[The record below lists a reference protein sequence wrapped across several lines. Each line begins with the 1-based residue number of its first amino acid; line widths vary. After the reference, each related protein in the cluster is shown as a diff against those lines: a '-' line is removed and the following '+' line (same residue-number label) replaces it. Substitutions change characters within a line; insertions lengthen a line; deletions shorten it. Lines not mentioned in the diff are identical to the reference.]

1 MLAARFILYN
11 GAHLLVSALRGVEP
25 ASISIVLGRSKGTKV
40 RPKSFGALSAFRNA
54 VPTGRRFAR
63 CLDALKYVAVAIATC
78 FFTLVAI
85 NLTAEPRVLRSI
97 VPHRFDATDP
107 QFARS
112 MAAYSQGQVFE
123 ANAVQTLVNGDEIFP
138 AMLQAIHAARST
150 IDMETYIYWSG
161 TVGYEFANAL
171 AAKARKGVEV
181 RVLVDWVGSLPF
193 DEDLIHIMTS
203 AGVRFQR
210 YRPIYWYTLDRVNN
224 RTHRKLLIVDGR
236 FAFTGGVGIAD
247 NWLGDARNPDEWR
260 DTHYQIEGPAVSAF
274 QAAFA
279 ENWLE
284 TAGETLQ
291 GEKFYPPP
299 EAAGALN
306 AQLVLSSQPN
316 GSEGMELMMLA
327 AIAAAKEH
335 LRIGMA
341 YFVPDNI
348 ALQQIL
354 DARKRG
360 VAVDVICPNGLTDV
374 PIVRKGSRYFW
385 GDLLKAGVRIYE
397 FQPTMYHPKLLIVD
411 DVWTSFGSTNLDERS
426 LRLNDEA
433 SLNVF
438 GRDFARTQ
446 IDLFNEDL
454 KRSREISLDE
464 WQSRPL
470 SEKVTDW
477 MASRLHS
484 QL

>member
-1 MLAARFILYN
+1 MKAQGFRALLASKTLAA
-11 GAHLLVSALRGVEP
+11 
-25 ASISIVLGRSKGTKV
+25 GRKAGYW
-40 RPKSFGALSAFRNA
+40 
-54 VPTGRRFAR
+54 
-63 CLDALKYVAVAIATC
+63 LDILKYVAVAVAAAIV
-78 FFTLVAI
+78 TLAAV
-85 NLTAEPRVLRSI
+85 NLTPEPRVIRTI
-97 VPHRFDATDP
+97 VPHRFDAADP
-107 QFARS
+107 QFVQS
-112 MAAYSQGQVFE
+112 MSSYSQGQISGR
-123 ANAVQTLVNGDEIFP
+123 NAVQTLVNGDEIFP
-138 AMLQAIHAARST
+138 AMLQAIGAARSS

-161 TVGYEFANAL
+161 SVGYQFATAL
-171 AAKARKGVEV
+171 AAKAREGVEV
-181 RVLVDWVGSLPF
+181 RVLVDWLGSLPF
-193 DEDLIHIMTS
+193 DENLIHIMTG

-210 YRPIYWYTLDRVNN
+210 YRPVYWYTLDRVNN

-236 FAFTGGVGIAD
+236 VAFTGGVGIAD
-247 NWLGDARNPDEWR
+247 NWLGDARNPKEWR
-260 DTHYQIEGPAVSAF
+260 DTHYRIEGPSVGAF

-299 EAAGALN
+299 EPAGALS

-316 GSEGMELMMLA
+316 GSEDMQLMMLA
-327 AIAAAKEH
+327 AIAAAKDH

-341 YFVPDNI
+341 YFVPDEI

-360 VAVDVICPNGLTDV
+360 VAVDVIVPNSLTDV
-374 PIVRKGSRYFW
+374 PIVRKGSRHFW
-385 GDLLKAGVRIYE
+385 GELLEAGVRIYE

-411 DVWTSFGSTNLDERS
+411 DVWASFGSTNLDERS

-433 SLNVF
+433 SLNVY
-438 GRDFARTQ
+438 GRDFAQTQ

-454 KRSREISLDE
+454 KRSRQITLAE
-464 WQSRPL
+464 WQARPL
-470 SEKVTDW
+470 TEKVTDW
-477 MASRLHS
+477 LASKLHT